1 MLDFYAW
8 GIWGGYLICISHV
21 HVVVD
26 VLLLLFLLLLLVLAL
41 VLVTVVQYLGFTIFH
56 LSTCTHSC

>member
-26 VLLLLFLLLLLVLAL
+26 VLLLFLLLLLVLAL